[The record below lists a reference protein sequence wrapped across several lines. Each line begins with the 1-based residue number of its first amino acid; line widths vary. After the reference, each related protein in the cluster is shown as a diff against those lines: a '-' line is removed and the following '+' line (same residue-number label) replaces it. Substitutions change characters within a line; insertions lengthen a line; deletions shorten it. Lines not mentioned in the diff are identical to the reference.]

1 MNTLLWEFL
10 KDVTHWGQ
18 TQKPARTDEVYCIN
32 GIRSQGCW
40 AGTKCLFSPDFIY
53 EWFIDWLDDWLANW
67 LTRDVS
73 LQMCAQM
80 MQVIGIRGQMLQY
93 VIQLFCRW
101 GLQCQYHWWN
111 WLNASFWR
119 GSAERALATVDK
131 FSVQMSCAVVFV
143 SSVLTFVRSHWK
155 AVH

>member
-1 MNTLLWEFL
+1 MWHTGDKHKSQLGLMKCTALMALGARVAEQGLNACSLLTSSMSDL
-10 KDVTHWGQ
+10 L
-18 TQKPARTDEVYCIN
+18 TDWMT
-32 GIRSQGCW
+32 GW
-40 AGTKCLFSPDFIY
+40 LT
-53 EWFIDWLDDWLANW
+53 DWLGTWAE
-67 LTRDVS
+67 
-73 LQMCAQM
+73 MCAQM

>member
-93 VIQLFCRW
+93 
-101 GLQCQYHWWN
+101 
-111 WLNASFWR
+111 A
-119 GSAERALATVDK
+119 
-131 FSVQMSCAVVFV
+131 FSCSVVGDY
-143 SSVLTFVRSHWK
+143 SVNITDEID
-155 AVH
+155 